1 MRKKP
6 GKLLKTLLYLGIAV
20 CTFAFVAN
28 LFAMM
33 KYLNEHGSLLP
44 GGENVPDAIIIRPP
58 DFHAPLTPAIPDGND
73 IPIDPGAS
81 DSAPAP
87 VASQNKNVFI
97 SGFKT
102 LAVQADSN
110 DVSVDFYNPSD
121 NEGEYL
127 MTFEML
133 LPTQTGSYESV
144 YSSGMV
150 EAGKHIRNISLSHP
164 IPRGTYERCILRVQP
179 YFAKDRAPA
188 NTAEV
193 NFTLYAQ

>member
-1 MRKKP
+1 MMQKHS
-6 GKLLKTLLYLGIAV
+6 KLFKALVYTCAVLLVVVGI
-20 CTFAFVAN
+20 TN
-28 LFAMM
+28 LLAMM
-33 KYLNEHGSLLP
+33 EYLNRHGTLLP
-44 GGENVPDAIIIRPP
+44 GWENAPDAIITRPP
-58 DFHAPLTPAIPDGND
+58 DFQPSLTPSIPDGNA
-73 IPIDPGAS
+73 IPFDPGAS

-87 VASQNKNVFI
+87 VASPNKNVFI

-110 DVSVDFYNPSD
+110 DISVDFYNPSD

-144 YSSGMV
+144 YSSGIV

-179 YFAKDRAPA
+179 YYVEDRAPA

>member
-1 MRKKP
+1 MRQKHS
-6 GKLLKTLLYLGIAV
+6 KLLKVLVYTCLVLLVAVGI
-20 CTFAFVAN
+20 TN
-28 LFAMM
+28 MLAMM
-33 KYLNEHGSLLP
+33 EYLNRHGTLLP
-44 GGENVPDAIIIRPP
+44 GRENAPDAIIIRPP
-58 DFHAPLTPAIPDGND
+58 DFQPPLTPSIPDGNA
-73 IPIDPGAS
+73 IPFDPGAS

-87 VASQNKNVFI
+87 VASPNKNVFI